1 MASWKQLYRD
11 TWTDGSRR
19 VQNVI
24 TALNGKLRRCKVWPT
39 SQYSLSTSI
48 IQDRADH
55 ERHEPDL
62 EARAAGKVLC
72 FIEVSGS
79 NCNLREE
86 DIFVLKSK
94 FDAAEF
100 RYAEKKLQTF
110 FVLAYLDQTVVL
122 SIAILRRYRENVR
135 VMSFRG
141 DTRENYVC
149 VPQRE
154 GLGLSLLASV
164 LDQAASY

>member
-1 MASWKQLYRD
+1 
-11 TWTDGSRR
+11 
-19 VQNVI
+19 
-24 TALNGKLRRCKVWPT
+24 
-39 SQYSLSTSI
+39 
-48 IQDRADH
+48 
-55 ERHEPDL
+55 
-62 EARAAGKVLC
+62 
-72 FIEVSGS
+72 
-79 NCNLREE
+79 
-86 DIFVLKSK
+86 LKSK

-135 VMSFRG
+135 VMCFRG